1 MRRLFNDGARGVF
14 GMNAMRD
21 ERRGGDDSLNL
32 AEVAAKLRTLRSAS
46 QNRRY
51 RGAPPPLPSRGI
63 VIEIVESLIAALYPR
78 HFGPTDLAPQ
88 DADAFIIRTLESALS
103 ALKRQIEL
111 KLTLT
116 REWKGESRIDS
127 PLRAGDVVTTFAAAL
142 PRVRALLDS
151 DLRAAFEG
159 DPSAKRIDEIVFCF
173 PGFAAIARH
182 RLAHELYALGV
193 TMIAR
198 IIAEDAHSATGID
211 IHPGADIGERFFIDH
226 GTGVVIGETAIIG
239 RNVRLYQAVTL
250 GAKRFEADA
259 SGALAKGY
267 PRHPIVEDDVVIYA
281 GATVLGRVRIGK
293 GSSIGGNVWLT
304 RDVPPGGSI
313 TQAKALNESFDDG
326 AGI

>member
-1 MRRLFNDGARGVF
+1 MSALRESDRNPVERDVDLVGV
-14 GMNAMRD
+14 ASDLR
-21 ERRGGDDSLNL
+21 
-32 AEVAAKLRTLRSAS
+32 ALRTAS
-46 QNRRY
+46 QTRRY
-51 RGAPPPLPSRGI
+51 RGAPPPLPSRAMI
-63 VIEIVESLIAALYPR
+63 LEIVEAIVAALYPR
-78 HFGPTDLAPQ
+78 HFGPSDLAP
-88 DADAFIIRTLESALS
+88 DDVDAFILRTLDSALAS
-103 ALKRQIEL
+103 LRRQIEL
-111 KLTLT
+111 ELALA
-116 REWKGESRIDS
+116 REWKGGSRIDT
-127 PLRAGDVVTTFAAAL
+127 PLRAGDVVAAFAAAL
-142 PRVRALLDS
+142 PKVRGLLDS

-159 DPSAKRIDEIVFCF
+159 DPSARSIDEIVFCF

-182 RLAHELYALGV
+182 RLAHELYDLGV

-211 IHPGADIGERFFIDH
+211 IHPGAQIGERFFIDH

-259 SGALAKGY
+259 SGALAKNY

-281 GATVLGRVRIGK
+281 GATVLGRVTIGK

-304 RDVPPGGSI
+304 RDVPPGSSV
-313 TQAKALNESFDDG
+313 TQAKARNETFDDG

>member
-1 MRRLFNDGARGVF
+1 MSVTQKRPRVSESDADLVA
-14 GMNAMRD
+14 
-21 ERRGGDDSLNL
+21 
-32 AEVAAKLRTLRSAS
+32 VAAELRALRTTS
-46 QNRRY
+46 QTRRY
-51 RGAPPPLPSRGI
+51 RGAPPSLPSRKV
-63 VIEIVESLIAALYPR
+63 VIEFVQAIVAALYPR
-78 HFGPTDLAPQ
+78 HFGPTDLQPA
-88 DADAFIIRTLESALS
+88 DADAFIIRTLESALA

-111 KLTLT
+111 ELALT
-116 REWKGESRIDS
+116 REWKGETRIDS
-127 PLRAGDVVTTFAAAL
+127 PLRAGDVVAAFAAAL
-142 PRVRALLDS
+142 PKVRGLLDS

-159 DPSAKRIDEIVFCF
+159 DPSAKSIDEIAFCF

-211 IHPGADIGERFFIDH
+211 IHPGAEIGERFFIDH
-226 GTGVVIGETAIIG
+226 GTGVVIGETAVIG

-259 SGALAKGY
+259 SGALVKNT

-281 GATVLGRVRIGK
+281 GATVLGRVTIGQ

-304 RDVPPGGSI
+304 RDVPPGSSI
-313 TQAKALNESFDDG
+313 TQAKARNETFDDG